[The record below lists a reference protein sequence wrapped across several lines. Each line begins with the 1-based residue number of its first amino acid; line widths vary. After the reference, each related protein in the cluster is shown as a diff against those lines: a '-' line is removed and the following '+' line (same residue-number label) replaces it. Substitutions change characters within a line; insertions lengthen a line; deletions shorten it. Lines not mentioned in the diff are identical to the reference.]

1 LEQVT
6 MKRFVSFL
14 SFLVFVSYAYAAS
27 AATTVNSTKIEE
39 AFVDALGTCGPSS
52 VAAGILGK
60 TNDPGVRHALRD
72 AVIVEA
78 ADDAAGLGGGAKE
91 HSDCMQKQLKSRG
104 ISPAEMAVMPDCVE
118 HDWPE
123 PLDSL
128 GQCVQSRARL
138 ESGINAH

>member
-1 LEQVT
+1 
-6 MKRFVSFL
+6 MKRFVSFFA
-14 SFLVFVSYAYAAS
+14 FLIFASYGYTAS
-27 AATTVNSTKIEE
+27 AATTVSPTKVEE
-39 AFVDALGTCGPSS
+39 AFVDALGDCGASS
-52 VAAGILGK
+52 IAAGTVTK

-91 HSDCMQKQLKSRG
+91 HSDCMQKELKSRG
-104 ISPAEMAVMPDCVE
+104 ITSAEMAVMPDCVE

-128 GQCVQSRARL
+128 GQCVQSRARMEAGL
-138 ESGINAH
+138 NSH